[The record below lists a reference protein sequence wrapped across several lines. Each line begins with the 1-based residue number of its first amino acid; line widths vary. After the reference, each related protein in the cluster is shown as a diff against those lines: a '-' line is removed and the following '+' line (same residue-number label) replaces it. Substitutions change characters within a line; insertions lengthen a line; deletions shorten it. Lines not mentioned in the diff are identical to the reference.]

1 VAECQSL
8 SALWLVIAPDTV
20 IVERMCS
27 RVPLPRVPDKGS
39 VTRRGFAVLLVAIY
53 EEPWVFAFSV
63 AASVLYG
70 AMTVADGWAL
80 GWATD
85 HVIRPALERGD
96 TTFGAVASLVSLF
109 LGIAILR
116 AIGVVG
122 RRIGAGVMQFRLQAT
137 YRRRVTR
144 QYQKLPLE
152 WHHQHPT
159 GQLLSNANA
168 DVESAWYPI
177 APLPMAVGVIA
188 MLAFATAAMF
198 AADVWMALVGCLV
211 FPLVFVANVIFQR
224 TLQPLA
230 TRAQELRADV
240 SEVAHESFDGALVV
254 KTLGREAAET
264 ERFTQPT
271 NALRDANIA
280 VNKARGMFDPVIDGL
295 PRVGILAVLLVGVGR
310 VRSGQAD
317 AGDVVQVAFLFT
329 LIGFPIR
336 ALGWVLGELPR
347 SVVGWDRVQRVL
359 TASGGLEYGE
369 EKLTSSGAARLEV
382 TDIRF
387 GYLPERDVL
396 AGVDFTIEPG
406 RTVAMVGPTGS
417 GKSTM
422 TTLLTRLVDPEEGA
436 IKVDG
441 HDLRSLARGELA
453 DSVALVAQTA
463 FLFDDT
469 IRGNITLG
477 GDYPDELVWDALR
490 IAQGDGFVKNLP
502 SGLDTKVGE
511 RGTTLSGGQ
520 RQRIALARALVRRP
534 RLLVLDDATSA
545 VDPQV
550 EARILAGLRSAVQG
564 ERAETTVLVIAYRK
578 ATISLA
584 DEVLFL
590 DEGRIAAQG
599 THLELQEKSPEYRE
613 LVDAYE
619 KDAERRQEEAE
630 LAAELDDLDSEGAS
644 A

>member
-1 VAECQSL
+1 
-8 SALWLVIAPDTV
+8 
-20 IVERMCS
+20 
-27 RVPLPRVPDKGS
+27 VPSPSVPSKGS
-39 VTRRGFAVLLVAIY
+39 VTRRGFAVLAVGIR
-53 EEPWVFAFSV
+53 EEPWVFVISGLL
-63 AASVLYG
+63 STLYG

-80 GWATD
+80 GWSTD

-96 TTFGAVASLVSLF
+96 TTFGAVAGMVSLF
-109 LGIAILR
+109 LGIAVLR

-122 RRIGAGVMQFRLQAT
+122 RRVGAGVMQYRLQAT

-144 QYQKLPLE
+144 QYLKLPLE
-152 WHHQHPT
+152 WHHRHPT

-168 DVESAWYPI
+168 DVESTWYPI

-188 MLAFATAAMF
+188 MLGFAIAAMF
-198 AADVWMALVGCLV
+198 AADVWLALVGCLV

-230 TRAQELRADV
+230 TRAQQLRADV

-264 ERFTQPT
+264 ERFKKPT
-271 NALRDANIA
+271 LLLQDANIK
-280 VNKARGMFDPVIDGL
+280 VNRARGAFDPVIEGL
-295 PRVGILAVLLVGVGR
+295 PRLGVLAVLLVGVGR
-310 VRSGQAD
+310 VRSGAAD

-359 TASGGLEYGE
+359 TAEGGMEYGE
-369 EKLTSSGAARLEV
+369 QRLTSTGAARLEV
-382 TDIRF
+382 SELRF
-387 GYLPERDVL
+387 GYLPDRDVL
-396 AGVDFTIEPG
+396 AGVDFTLEPG
-406 RTVAMVGPTGS
+406 RTVAVVGPTGS

-422 TTLLTRLVDPEEGA
+422 TTMLTRLVDPEEGS
-436 IKVDG
+436 IRIDDL
-441 HDLRSLARGELA
+441 DLRSLARDELA
-453 DSVALVAQTA
+453 GSVALVAQTA

-477 GDYPDELVWDALR
+477 GDYSDEDVWDSLR
-490 IAQGDGFVKNLP
+490 IAQGDGFVKSL
-502 SGLDTKVGE
+502 SHGLDTKVGE

-534 RLLVLDDATSA
+534 RLLILDDATSA

-550 EARILAGLRSAVQG
+550 EARILAGLRSAVQD
-564 ERAETTVLVIAYRK
+564 AAADTTVLVIAYRK
-578 ATISLA
+578 ATIALA

-590 DEGRIAAQG
+590 DEGRIADQG
-599 THLELQEKSPEYRE
+599 THLELQARSAAYRD

-619 KDAERRQEEAE
+619 KDAARREEEAE

>member
-1 VAECQSL
+1 M
-8 SALWLVIAPDTV
+8 PK
-20 IVERMCS
+20 
-27 RVPLPRVPDKGS
+27 VPDKGS
-39 VTRRGFAVLLVAIY
+39 ATRRGFAVLRVAIW
-53 EEPWVFAFSV
+53 EEPWVFAVSV
-63 AASVLYG
+63 LASMLYG

-96 TTFGAVASLVSLF
+96 TTFGALAGLVSLF

-122 RRIGAGVMQFRLQAT
+122 RRVGAGVMQFRLQAT

-168 DVESAWYPI
+168 DVESIWFVI
-177 APLPMAVGVIA
+177 APLPMAIGVLA
-188 MLAFATAAMF
+188 MLAFATVAMF
-198 AADVWMALVGCLV
+198 MADVWLALVGCLV

-224 TLQPLA
+224 ILQPLA
-230 TRAQELRADV
+230 TRAQQLRADV

-264 ERFTQPT
+264 ERFRAPT
-271 NALRDANIA
+271 YALRDANIA
-280 VNKARGMFDPVIDGL
+280 VNKARGMFDPVIDAL
-295 PRVGILAVLLVGVGR
+295 PRIGVLIVLLVGVGR
-310 VRSGQAD
+310 VRSGAAD

-359 TASGGLEYGE
+359 TAEGGMEYGE
-369 EKLTSSGAARLEV
+369 DRLTSTTAARLDV
-382 TDIRF
+382 SGLRF
-387 GYLPERDVL
+387 GYLPDRDVL
-396 AGVDFTIEPG
+396 SGMDFTVEPG
-406 RTVAMVGPTGS
+406 RTVAVVGPTGA

-422 TTLLTRLVDPEEGA
+422 TTLLTRLVDPEEGSVQ
-436 IKVDG
+436 VDG
-441 HDLRSLARGELA
+441 TDLRGLARGELA
-453 DSVALVAQTA
+453 GSVALVAQTA
-463 FLFDDT
+463 FLFDDS

-477 GDYPDELVWDALR
+477 GDYSDDDIWDALR
-490 IAQGDGFVKNLP
+490 IAQGDAFVKTL
-502 SGLDTKVGE
+502 SDGLDTKVGE

-534 RLLVLDDATSA
+534 RLLILDDATSA

-550 EARILAGLRSAVQG
+550 EARILAGLRSRVREDAT
-564 ERAETTVLVIAYRK
+564 AATTVLVIAYRK

-590 DEGRIAAQG
+590 DEGRITAQG
-599 THLELQEKSPEYRE
+599 THTELQETSAAYRE

-619 KDAERRQEEAE
+619 KDAERRLEEAE
-630 LAAELDDLDSEGAS
+630 LDKELDDLDGVKA
-644 A
+644 

>member
-1 VAECQSL
+1 
-8 SALWLVIAPDTV
+8 
-20 IVERMCS
+20 M
-27 RVPLPRVPDKGS
+27 PLPKVPSKGS
-39 VTRRGFAVLLVAIY
+39 VTRRGFAVLRVAIY
-53 EEPWVFAFSV
+53 EEPWVFALSV
-63 AASVLYG
+63 AASMLYG

-96 TTFGAVASLVSLF
+96 TTFGAIAALVSLF
-109 LGIAILR
+109 LGIAVLR

-144 QYQKLPLE
+144 QYLKLPLE
-152 WHHQHPT
+152 WHHRHPT

-168 DVESAWYPI
+168 DVESIWFVI
-177 APLPMAVGVIA
+177 APLPMAIGVIA

-198 AADVWMALVGCLV
+198 AADFWLALVGCLV

-254 KTLGREAAET
+254 KTMGREAAET
-264 ERFTQPT
+264 ERFTAPT
-271 NALRDANIA
+271 MALRDANIA
-280 VNKARGMFDPVIDGL
+280 VNKARGAFDPVIEGL
-295 PRVGILAVLLVGVGR
+295 PRIGVLLVLLVGVGR
-310 VRSGQAD
+310 VRSGAAD

-359 TASGGLEYGE
+359 TAEGGMEYGDQ
-369 EKLTSSGAARLEV
+369 KLTSIHAARLDVE
-382 TDIRF
+382 DLHF

-396 AGVDFTIEPG
+396 TGVDFTVRPG
-406 RTVAMVGPTGS
+406 RTVAVVGPTGA
-417 GKSTM
+417 GKSTL
-422 TTLLTRLVDPEEGA
+422 TTMLTRLVDPEQGA
-436 IKVDG
+436 VRIDGVDVR
-441 HDLRSLARGELA
+441 DLARDELA
-453 DSVALVAQTA
+453 GSVALVAQTA

-477 GDYPDELVWDALR
+477 GDYADDDIWDALR
-490 IAQGDGFVKNLP
+490 IAQGDGFIRSLP
-502 SGLDTKVGE
+502 EGLDTKVGE

-534 RLLVLDDATSA
+534 RLLILDDATSA

-564 ERAETTVLVIAYRK
+564 GRSDTTVLVIAYRK

-590 DEGRIAAQG
+590 DEGRIVAQG
-599 THLELQEKSPEYRE
+599 THLELQEKSPEYRN

-619 KDAERRQEEAE
+619 KDAARRAEEAE

>member
-1 VAECQSL
+1 M
-8 SALWLVIAPDTV
+8 PK
-20 IVERMCS
+20 
-27 RVPLPRVPDKGS
+27 VPDKGS
-39 VTRRGFAVLLVAIY
+39 ATRRGFAVLRVAIW

-96 TTFGAVASLVSLF
+96 TTFGALAALVSLF

-144 QYQKLPLE
+144 QYQQLPLE
-152 WHHQHPT
+152 WHHKHPT

-168 DVESAWYPI
+168 DVESIWFVI
-177 APLPMAVGVIA
+177 APLPMAIGVLA
-188 MLAFATAAMF
+188 MLAFATVAMF
-198 AADVWMALVGCLV
+198 MADTWLALVGCLV

-224 TLQPLA
+224 VLQPLA
-230 TRAQELRADV
+230 TRAQQLRADV

-264 ERFTQPT
+264 ERFRAPT
-271 NALRDANIA
+271 YALRDANIA
-280 VNKARGMFDPVIDGL
+280 VNKARGMFDPVIDAL
-295 PRVGILAVLLVGVGR
+295 PRIGVLIVLLVGVGR
-310 VRSGQAD
+310 VRSGGAD

-359 TASGGLEYGE
+359 TAEGGMEYGE
-369 EKLTSSGAARLEV
+369 DRLTSNTAAQLDVSGL
-382 TDIRF
+382 RF

-396 AGVDFTIEPG
+396 NGMDFTVEPG
-406 RTVAMVGPTGS
+406 RTVAVVGPTGA

-422 TTLLTRLVDPEEGA
+422 TTLLTRLVDPEEGS

-441 HDLRSLARGELA
+441 TDLRGLARGELA
-453 DSVALVAQTA
+453 ESVALVAQTA

-477 GDYPDELVWDALR
+477 GDYSDEDIWDALR
-490 IAQGDGFVKNLP
+490 IAQGDGFVTTL
-502 SGLDTKVGE
+502 SHGLDTKVGE

-534 RLLVLDDATSA
+534 RLLILDDATSA

-550 EARILAGLRSAVQG
+550 EARILAGLRSRVQ
-564 ERAETTVLVIAYRK
+564 EDATAATTVLVIAYRK

-590 DEGRIAAQG
+590 DEGRITAQG
-599 THLELQEKSPEYRE
+599 THAELQETSAAYRE

-619 KDAERRQEEAE
+619 KDAERRLEEAE
-630 LAAELDDLDSEGAS
+630 LDKELDDLDGVKA
-644 A
+644 

>member
-1 VAECQSL
+1 
-8 SALWLVIAPDTV
+8 
-20 IVERMCS
+20 M
-27 RVPLPRVPDKGS
+27 PLPKVPSKGS
-39 VTRRGFAVLLVAIY
+39 VTRRGFAVLRVAIW

-63 AASVLYG
+63 LASALYG

-80 GWATD
+80 GWSTD

-96 TTFGAVASLVSLF
+96 TTFGAVASLISLF
-109 LGIAILR
+109 LGIAVLR

-122 RRIGAGVMQFRLQAT
+122 RRVGAGVMQYRLQAT
-137 YRRRVTR
+137 YRQRVTR
-144 QYQKLPLE
+144 QYLKLPLE
-152 WHHQHPT
+152 WHHKHPT
-159 GQLLSNANA
+159 GELLSNANA
-168 DVESAWYPI
+168 DVESTWYPI

-188 MLAFATAAMF
+188 MLAFATVAMF
-198 AADVWMALVGCLV
+198 AADPWLALVGCLV
-211 FPLVFVANVIFQR
+211 FPMVFVANVIFQR

-230 TRAQELRADV
+230 TRAQELRAAV

-264 ERFTQPT
+264 ERFKTPT
-271 NALRDANIA
+271 FALQDANIA
-280 VNKARGMFDPVIDGL
+280 VNRARGAFDPVIEGL
-295 PRVGILAVLLVGVGR
+295 PRIGVLLVLLVGVGR
-310 VRSGQAD
+310 VRSGAAD

-359 TASGGLEYGE
+359 TAEGGMEYGDA
-369 EKLTSSGAARLEV
+369 KLTSSAAARLDV
-382 TDIRF
+382 SGVRF
-387 GYLPERDVL
+387 GYLPDRDVL
-396 AGVDFTIEPG
+396 AGVEFSVEPG
-406 RTVAMVGPTGS
+406 RTVAVVGPTGS

-422 TTLLTRLVDPEEGA
+422 TTLLTRLVDPEEGS
-436 IKVDG
+436 IEVDG
-441 HDLRSLARGELA
+441 VDLRTLAPGELA
-453 DSVALVAQTA
+453 GSVALVAQTA

-469 IRGNITLG
+469 IRGNLTLG
-477 GDYPDELVWDALR
+477 GDYADEEVWDALR
-490 IAQGDGFVKNLP
+490 VAQGDGFVKSLP
-502 SGLDTKVGE
+502 HGLDTKVGE

-534 RLLVLDDATSA
+534 RLLILDDATSA

-550 EARILAGLRSAVQG
+550 EARILAGLRTAVQG
-564 ERAETTVLVIAYRK
+564 SEAATTVLVIAYRK

-590 DEGRIAAQG
+590 DEGRIAEHG
-599 THLELQEKSPEYRE
+599 SHLELQERSAAYRE

-619 KDAERRQEEAE
+619 KDAARREEEAE
-630 LAAELDDLDSEGAS
+630 LAAELNDLDSEGAS

>member
-1 VAECQSL
+1 
-8 SALWLVIAPDTV
+8 
-20 IVERMCS
+20 
-27 RVPLPRVPDKGS
+27 
-39 VTRRGFAVLLVAIY
+39 VAIW
-53 EEPWVFAFSV
+53 EEPWVFALSV
-63 AASVLYG
+63 AASMLYG

-96 TTFGAVASLVSLF
+96 TTFGALAALISIF

-122 RRIGAGVMQFRLQAT
+122 RRVGAGVMQFRLQAT

-168 DVESAWYPI
+168 DVESIWFVI
-177 APLPMAVGVIA
+177 APLPMAIGVLA
-188 MLAFATAAMF
+188 MLAFATVAMF
-198 AADVWMALVGCLV
+198 MADVWLALVGCLV
-211 FPLVFVANVIFQR
+211 FPLVFIANVIFQR
-224 TLQPLA
+224 ILQPLA
-230 TRAQELRADV
+230 TRAQQLRADV

-264 ERFTQPT
+264 ERFRAPT
-271 NALRDANIA
+271 YALRDANIA
-280 VNKARGMFDPVIDGL
+280 VNKARGMFDPVIDAL
-295 PRVGILAVLLVGVGR
+295 PRIGVLIVLLVGVGR
-310 VRSGQAD
+310 VRSGAAD

-359 TASGGLEYGE
+359 TAEGGMEYGE
-369 EKLTSSGAARLEV
+369 ERLTSKTAAKLDVSGL
-382 TDIRF
+382 RF
-387 GYLPERDVL
+387 GYLPDRDVL
-396 AGVDFTIEPG
+396 SGMEFTVEPG
-406 RTVAMVGPTGS
+406 RTVAVVGPTGA

-422 TTLLTRLVDPEEGA
+422 TTLLTRLIDPEEGSVK
-436 IKVDG
+436 IDG
-441 HDLRSLARGELA
+441 IDLRDLARGELA

-463 FLFDDT
+463 FLFDDS

-477 GDYPDELVWDALR
+477 GDYSDEDIWDALR
-490 IAQGDGFVKNLP
+490 IAQGDGFVKSLP
-502 SGLDTKVGE
+502 DGLDTKVGE

-534 RLLVLDDATSA
+534 RLLILDDATSA

-550 EARILAGLRSAVQG
+550 EARILAGLRSVVQ
-564 ERAETTVLVIAYRK
+564 EDASAATTVLVIAYRK

-590 DEGRIAAQG
+590 DEGRVTAQG
-599 THLELQEKSPEYRE
+599 THSELQETSAAYRD

-619 KDAERRQEEAE
+619 KDAERRLEEAE
-630 LAAELDDLDSEGAS
+630 LDKELDDLDGVKA
-644 A
+644 

>member
-1 VAECQSL
+1 
-8 SALWLVIAPDTV
+8 
-20 IVERMCS
+20 
-27 RVPLPRVPDKGS
+27 
-39 VTRRGFAVLLVAIY
+39 VTRRGFAVLKVAIW
-53 EEPWVFAFSV
+53 EEPWIFALSV
-63 AASVLYG
+63 LASMLYG

-85 HVIRPALERGD
+85 HVVRPALERGD
-96 TTFGAVASLVSLF
+96 TTFGAVAALISLF

-122 RRIGAGVMQFRLQAT
+122 RRLGAGIMQFRLQAT

-144 QYQKLPLE
+144 QYLKLPLE
-152 WHHQHPT
+152 WHHRHPT

-168 DVESAWYPI
+168 DVESIWFVI
-177 APLPMAVGVIA
+177 APLPMAIGVLA
-188 MLAFATAAMF
+188 MLGFATAAMF
-198 AADVWMALVGCLV
+198 MADFWLALVGCLV
-211 FPLVFVANVIFQR
+211 FPLVFLANVIFQR
-224 TLQPLA
+224 YLQPLA
-230 TRAQELRADV
+230 TRAQQLRADV

-264 ERFTQPT
+264 ERFRAPT
-271 NALRDANIA
+271 YALRDANIA

-295 PRVGILAVLLVGVGR
+295 PRLGVLAVLLVGVGR
-310 VRSGQAD
+310 VRSGAAD

-359 TASGGLEYGE
+359 TAEGGMEYGDQR
-369 EKLTSSGAARLEV
+369 LTSTKAARLEV
-382 TDIRF
+382 SGVRF

-396 AGVDFTIEPG
+396 AGVDFTVEPG
-406 RTVAMVGPTGS
+406 RTVAMVGPTGA
-417 GKSTM
+417 GKSTL

-436 IKVDG
+436 VKVDG
-441 HDLRSLARGELA
+441 IDLRDLARDELA
-453 DSVALVAQTA
+453 GSVALVAQTA

-477 GDYPDELVWDALR
+477 GDYGDEDIWDALR
-490 IAQGDGFVKNLP
+490 IAQGDGFVKSLP
-502 SGLDTKVGE
+502 DGLDTKVGE

-534 RLLVLDDATSA
+534 RLLLLDDATSA

-550 EARILAGLRSAVQG
+550 EARILAGLRSAVQDSG
-564 ERAETTVLVIAYRK
+564 AATTVLVIAYRK

-584 DEVLFL
+584 DEVVFL

-599 THLELQEKSPEYRE
+599 THAELQRTSPAYRE
-613 LVDAYE
+613 LVDAYD
-619 KDAERRQEEAE
+619 KDAARRQEEAE
-630 LAAELDDLDSEGAS
+630 LAAEIDDLDAEGAS

>member
-1 VAECQSL
+1 MP
-8 SALWLVIAPDTV
+8 APK
-20 IVERMCS
+20 
-27 RVPLPRVPDKGS
+27 VPDKAS
-39 VTRRGFAVLLVAIY
+39 VTRRGFAVLRVAIW
-53 EEPWVFAFSV
+53 EEPWIFALSV
-63 AASVLYG
+63 LASMLYG

-80 GWATD
+80 GWSTD
-85 HVIRPALERGD
+85 HVVRPALESGD
-96 TTFGAVASLVSLF
+96 TTFGAVASVISLF

-122 RRIGAGVMQFRLQAT
+122 RRIGAGIMQYRLQAT

-144 QYQKLPLE
+144 QYLKLPLE
-152 WHHQHPT
+152 WHHKHPT
-159 GQLLSNANA
+159 GMLLSNANA
-168 DVESAWYPI
+168 DVESIWFVI
-177 APLPMAVGVIA
+177 APLPMAIGVLA
-188 MLAFATAAMF
+188 MLAFAIAAMF
-198 AADVWMALVGCLV
+198 MADFWLALVGCLV

-224 TLQPLA
+224 YLQPLA
-230 TRAQELRADV
+230 TRAQQLRADV

-264 ERFTQPT
+264 ERFRTPT
-271 NALRDANIA
+271 YALRDANIA
-280 VNKARGMFDPVIDGL
+280 VNKARGIFDPVIDGL
-295 PRVGILAVLLVGVGR
+295 PRLGVLAVLLVGVGR
-310 VRSGQAD
+310 VRSGAAD
-317 AGDVVQVAFLFT
+317 PGDVVQVAFLFT

-359 TASGGLEYGE
+359 TAEGGMEYGDAQ
-369 EKLTSSGAARLEV
+369 LTSTKAARLDV
-382 TDIRF
+382 SDVRF

-396 AGVDFTIEPG
+396 TGVDFTVEPG
-406 RTVAMVGPTGS
+406 RTVAMVGPTGA
-417 GKSTM
+417 GKSTL

-436 IKVDG
+436 VKIDG
-441 HDLRSLARGELA
+441 IDLRELARDELA
-453 DSVALVAQTA
+453 GSVALVAQSA

-469 IRGNITLG
+469 VRGNITLG
-477 GDYPDELVWDALR
+477 GDYSDEDVWDALR
-490 IAQGDGFVKNLP
+490 IAQGDGFVKGLP
-502 SGLDTKVGE
+502 DGLDTKVGE
-511 RGTTLSGGQ
+511 RGATLSGGQ

-534 RLLVLDDATSA
+534 RLLILDDATSA

-564 ERAETTVLVIAYRK
+564 SEAATTVLVIAYRK

-584 DEVLFL
+584 DEVVFL

-599 THLELQEKSPEYRE
+599 THTELRQKSAAYRE

-619 KDAERRQEEAE
+619 KDAARRQEEAE
-630 LAAELDDLDSEGAS
+630 LAAEIDDLDAEGAS

>member
-1 VAECQSL
+1 
-8 SALWLVIAPDTV
+8 
-20 IVERMCS
+20 
-27 RVPLPRVPDKGS
+27 
-39 VTRRGFAVLLVAIY
+39 
-53 EEPWVFAFSV
+53 
-63 AASVLYG
+63 
-70 AMTVADGWAL
+70 
-80 GWATD
+80 
-85 HVIRPALERGD
+85 
-96 TTFGAVASLVSLF
+96 
-109 LGIAILR
+109 
-116 AIGVVG
+116 
-122 RRIGAGVMQFRLQAT
+122 
-137 YRRRVTR
+137 
-144 QYQKLPLE
+144 
-152 WHHQHPT
+152 
-159 GQLLSNANA
+159 
-168 DVESAWYPI
+168 
-177 APLPMAVGVIA
+177 
-188 MLAFATAAMF
+188 MF
-198 AADVWMALVGCLV
+198 AADVWLALVGCLV
-211 FPLVFVANVIFQR
+211 FPLVFLANVIFQR
-224 TLQPLA
+224 YLQPLA
-230 TRAQELRADV
+230 TRAQQLRADV

-254 KTLGREAAET
+254 KTLGRESAET
-264 ERFTQPT
+264 ERFRAPT
-271 NALRDANIA
+271 YALRDANIA

-295 PRVGILAVLLVGVGR
+295 PRLGVLGVLLVGVYR
-310 VRSGQAD
+310 VSSGGAD

-347 SVVGWDRVQRVL
+347 SVVGWDRIQRVL
-359 TASGGLEYGE
+359 TAEGGMEYGDAV
-369 EKLTSSGAARLEV
+369 LTSAKAARLQV
-382 TDIRF
+382 ADVRF

-396 AGVDFTIEPG
+396 AGVDFVIIEPG

-422 TTLLTRLVDPEEGA
+422 TTLLTRLIDPEEGA
-436 IKVDG
+436 IKLDG
-441 HDLRSLARGELA
+441 VDLRDLARDQLA
-453 DSVALVAQTA
+453 GSVALVAQTA

-477 GDYPDELVWDALR
+477 GDYSDEDVWDALR
-490 IAQGDGFVKNLP
+490 IAQGDGFVKVLP
-502 SGLDTKVGE
+502 HGLDTKVGE

-534 RLLVLDDATSA
+534 RLLILDDATSA

-564 ERAETTVLVIAYRK
+564 AEAATTVLVIAYRK

-599 THLELQEKSPEYRE
+599 THTDLQETSAAYRN

-619 KDAERRQEEAE
+619 KDAERRQEEAD

>member
-1 VAECQSL
+1 MHL
-8 SALWLVIAPDTV
+8 TV
-20 IVERMCS
+20 LESVLP
-27 RVPLPRVPDKGS
+27 VPKVPDKGS
-39 VTRRGFAVLLVAIY
+39 VTRRGFAVLRVAIW
-53 EEPWVFAFSV
+53 EEPWVFALSV
-63 AASVLYG
+63 LASTLYG

-85 HVIRPALERGD
+85 HVVRPALESGD
-96 TTFGAVASLVSLF
+96 TTFGAVASLILLF

-122 RRIGAGVMQFRLQAT
+122 RRIGAGVMQYRLQAT

-144 QYQKLPLE
+144 QYLKLPLE
-152 WHHQHPT
+152 WHHKHPT

-168 DVESAWYPI
+168 DVESTWFVI

-188 MLAFATAAMF
+188 MLAFATVAMF
-198 AADVWMALVGCLV
+198 LADPWLALVGCLV
-211 FPLVFVANVIFQR
+211 FPLVFLANVIFQR
-224 TLQPLA
+224 YLQPLA
-230 TRAQELRADV
+230 TRAQQLRADV

-264 ERFTQPT
+264 ERFRTPT
-271 NALRDANIA
+271 YALRDANIA

-295 PRVGILAVLLVGVGR
+295 PRLGVLAVLLVGVGR
-310 VRSGQAD
+310 VRSGAAD

-359 TASGGLEYGE
+359 TAEGGMEYGDAR
-369 EKLTSSGAARLEV
+369 LTSAKAARLEV
-382 TDIRF
+382 SEVRF

-396 AGVDFTIEPG
+396 AGADFTVEPG
-406 RTVAMVGPTGS
+406 RTVAVVGPTGA

-422 TTLLTRLVDPEEGA
+422 TTLLTRLVDPEEGVV
-436 IKVDG
+436 KVDG
-441 HDLRSLARGELA
+441 VDLRSLARDELA
-453 DSVALVAQTA
+453 GSVALVAQTA

-469 IRGNITLG
+469 VRGNITLG
-477 GDYPDELVWDALR
+477 GDYGDEDVWDALR
-490 IAQGDGFVKNLP
+490 IAQGDGFVKSLP
-502 SGLDTKVGE
+502 AGLDTKVGE

-534 RLLVLDDATSA
+534 RLLILDDATSA

-550 EARILAGLRSAVQG
+550 EARILAGLRSAVQDS
-564 ERAETTVLVIAYRK
+564 EAATTVLVIAYRK

-590 DEGRIAAQG
+590 DEGRIVAQG
-599 THLELQEKSPEYRE
+599 THTELQEKSAAYRD

-619 KDAERRQEEAE
+619 KDAARREEEAE
-630 LAAELDDLDSEGAS
+630 LAAEINDLDAEGAS

>member
-1 VAECQSL
+1 
-8 SALWLVIAPDTV
+8 
-20 IVERMCS
+20 M
-27 RVPLPRVPDKGS
+27 PLPTVPDKGS
-39 VTRRGFAVLLVAIY
+39 VTRRGFAVLRVAIA
-53 EEPWVFAFSV
+53 EEPRVFAISV
-63 AASVLYG
+63 LCSVLYG

-85 HVIRPALERGD
+85 HLIRPAFERGD
-96 TTFGAVASLVSLF
+96 TTAGALLTIAGLF
-109 LGIAILR
+109 VGIAVLR

-122 RRIGAGVMQFRLQAT
+122 RRVGAGVMQYRLQAT

-144 QYQKLPLE
+144 QYLELPLE
-152 WHHQHPT
+152 WHHRNPT

-168 DVESAWYPI
+168 DVESTWFPI
-177 APLPMAVGVIA
+177 APLPMAVGVLA

-198 AADVWMALVGCLV
+198 AADWLLALVGCAV
-211 FPLVFVANVIFQR
+211 FPLVFLSNVLFQR
-224 TLQPLA
+224 YLQPLA

-264 ERFTQPT
+264 ERFTVPA
-271 NALRDANIA
+271 NKLRDANIA
-280 VNKARGMFDPVIDGL
+280 VFRARGLFDPVIEGL
-295 PRVGILAVLLVGVGR
+295 PRLGVLAVLLAGVTR
-310 VRSGQAD
+310 VRSGAAD
-317 AGDVVQVAFLFT
+317 PGDVVQVAFLFT

-359 TASGGLEYGE
+359 TAEGGMEYGA
-369 EKLTSSGAARLEV
+369 EKLTSTKAAQLQV
-382 TDIRF
+382 SDVRF

-396 AGVDFTIEPG
+396 AGVDFAVVPG
-406 RTVAMVGPTGS
+406 RTVAMVGPTGA

-436 IKVDG
+436 VKVDG
-441 HDLRSLARGELA
+441 VDLRSLTQDELA
-453 DSVALVAQTA
+453 GSVALVAQTA

-477 GDYPDELVWDALR
+477 GDYGDEDVWDALR
-490 IAQGDGFVKNLP
+490 IAQGDGFVKALP
-502 SGLDTKVGE
+502 DGLDTKVGE

-534 RLLVLDDATSA
+534 RLLILDDATSA

-550 EARILAGLRSAVQG
+550 EARILAGLRSAVQDSD
-564 ERAETTVLVIAYRK
+564 AATTVLVIAYRK

-590 DEGRIAAQG
+590 DEGRIAAHG
-599 THLELQEKSPEYRE
+599 THTELQEKSAAYRD

-619 KDAERRQEEAE
+619 KDAARRQEEAE
-630 LAAELDDLDSEGAS
+630 LAAEIDDLDVEGAS

>member
-1 VAECQSL
+1 MHL
-8 SALWLVIAPDTV
+8 TV
-20 IVERMCS
+20 LESVLP
-27 RVPLPRVPDKGS
+27 VPKVPDKGS
-39 VTRRGFAVLLVAIY
+39 VTRRGFAVLRVAIW
-53 EEPWVFAFSV
+53 EEPWVFAL
-63 AASVLYG
+63 SVLASTVYG

-96 TTFGAVASLVSLF
+96 TTFGAVASLISLF
-109 LGIAILR
+109 LGIAVLR

-144 QYQKLPLE
+144 QYLKLPLE
-152 WHHQHPT
+152 WHHKHPT
-159 GQLLSNANA
+159 GMLLSNANA
-168 DVESAWYPI
+168 DVESTWFVI

-188 MLAFATAAMF
+188 MLGFATVAMF
-198 AADVWMALVGCLV
+198 LADVWLAVVGCLV

-224 TLQPLA
+224 YLQPLA
-230 TRAQELRADV
+230 TRAQQLRADV

-264 ERFTQPT
+264 ERFRKPT
-271 NALRDANIA
+271 YALRDANIA

-295 PRVGILAVLLVGVGR
+295 PRVGVLAVLLVGVGR
-310 VRSGQAD
+310 VRSGAAD

-359 TASGGLEYGE
+359 TAEGGMEYGA
-369 EKLTSSGAARLEV
+369 EKLTSTKAAQLQV
-382 TDIRF
+382 SDVRF

-396 AGVDFTIEPG
+396 AGVDFAVVPG
-406 RTVAMVGPTGS
+406 RTVAMVGPTGA

-436 IKVDG
+436 VKVDG
-441 HDLRSLARGELA
+441 VDLRSLTQDELA
-453 DSVALVAQTA
+453 GSVALVAQTA

-477 GDYPDELVWDALR
+477 GDYAN
-490 IAQGDGFVKNLP
+490 A
-502 SGLDTKVGE
+502 
-511 RGTTLSGGQ
+511 
-520 RQRIALARALVRRP
+520 VRRCP
-534 RLLVLDDATSA
+534 VGNGNESPWPGPWYDD
-545 VDPQV
+545 
-550 EARILAGLRSAVQG
+550 RGC
-564 ERAETTVLVIAYRK
+564 
-578 ATISLA
+578 
-584 DEVLFL
+584 
-590 DEGRIAAQG
+590 
-599 THLELQEKSPEYRE
+599 
-613 LVDAYE
+613 
-619 KDAERRQEEAE
+619 
-630 LAAELDDLDSEGAS
+630 
-644 A
+644 

>member
-1 VAECQSL
+1 MHLTALECVL
-8 SALWLVIAPDTV
+8 P
-20 IVERMCS
+20 
-27 RVPLPRVPDKGS
+27 VPKVPDKGS
-39 VTRRGFAVLLVAIY
+39 VTRRGFGVLRVAIW
-53 EEPWVFAFSV
+53 EEPGIFALSV
-63 AASVLYG
+63 LASMLYG
-70 AMTVADGWAL
+70 AMTVAGGWAL
-80 GWATD
+80 GWSTD
-85 HVIRPALERGD
+85 HVIRPAFDRGE
-96 TTFGAVASLVSLF
+96 TTTGAIVTLISLF
-109 LGIAILR
+109 MGIAILN

-122 RRIGAGVMQFRLQAT
+122 RRLGAGVMQFRLQAT

-144 QYQKLPLE
+144 QYLKLPLE
-152 WHHQHPT
+152 WHHQHST
-159 GQLLSNANA
+159 GMLLSNANA
-168 DVESAWYPI
+168 DVESTWFVI
-177 APLPMAVGVIA
+177 APLPMAIGVIA
-188 MLAFATAAMF
+188 MLVFATIAMF
-198 AADVWMALVGCLV
+198 AADVWLAAVGCLV

-224 TLQPLA
+224 YLQPLA
-230 TRAQELRADV
+230 TRAQQLRADV

-264 ERFTQPT
+264 ERFRAPT

-295 PRVGILAVLLVGVGR
+295 PRLGVLAVLLVGVGR
-310 VRSGQAD
+310 VRSGGAD
-317 AGDVVQVAFLFT
+317 AGDVIQVAFLFT

-359 TASGGLEYGE
+359 TAEGGMEYGE
-369 EKLTSSGAARLEV
+369 ARLTSTKAARLQV
-382 TDIRF
+382 AGVRF

-406 RTVAMVGPTGS
+406 RTVAVVGPTGA

-422 TTLLTRLVDPEEGA
+422 TTLLTRLVDPEQGA
-436 IKVDG
+436 VKVDG
-441 HDLRSLARGELA
+441 VDLRELARDELA
-453 DSVALVAQTA
+453 GSVALVAQTA

-477 GDYPDELVWDALR
+477 GEYSDDDVWDALR
-490 IAQGDGFVKNLP
+490 IAQGDGFVKALP
-502 SGLDTKVGE
+502 DGLDTKVGE

-534 RLLVLDDATSA
+534 RLLILDDATSA

-550 EARILAGLRSAVQG
+550 EARILAGLRSAVHDDAG
-564 ERAETTVLVIAYRK
+564 AATTVLVIAYRK

-590 DEGRIAAQG
+590 DEGRIQAHG
-599 THLELQEKSPEYRE
+599 THTELQASTPAYRD

-619 KDAERRQEEAE
+619 KDAERREEE
-630 LAAELDDLDSEGAS
+630 LNVEGAS

>member
-1 VAECQSL
+1 
-8 SALWLVIAPDTV
+8 
-20 IVERMCS
+20 
-27 RVPLPRVPDKGS
+27 VPLPKVPSKGS
-39 VTRRGFAVLLVAIY
+39 VTRRGFAVLRVAIY
-53 EEPWVFAFSV
+53 EEPWVFALSV
-63 AASVLYG
+63 AASMLYG

-80 GWATD
+80 GWSTD

-96 TTFGAVASLVSLF
+96 TTFGALAALVSLF
-109 LGIAILR
+109 LGIAVLR

-144 QYQKLPLE
+144 QYLKLPLE
-152 WHHQHPT
+152 WHHRHPT

-168 DVESAWYPI
+168 DVESIWFVI
-177 APLPMAVGVIA
+177 APLPMAIGVIA

-198 AADVWMALVGCLV
+198 AADVWLALVGCLV

-264 ERFTQPT
+264 ERFTGPT
-271 NALRDANIA
+271 MALKDANIA
-280 VNKARGMFDPVIDGL
+280 VNRARGAFDPVIEGL
-295 PRVGILAVLLVGVGR
+295 PRIGVLAVLLVGVGR
-310 VRSGQAD
+310 VRSGAAD

-359 TASGGLEYGE
+359 TAEGGMEYGDQ
-369 EKLTSSGAARLEV
+369 KLTSIKAARLDVE
-382 TDIRF
+382 DLRF
-387 GYLPERDVL
+387 GYLPDRDVL
-396 AGVDFTIEPG
+396 AGVDFTVEPG
-406 RTVAMVGPTGS
+406 RTVAVVGPTGA
-417 GKSTM
+417 GKSTL
-422 TTLLTRLVDPEEGA
+422 TTMLTRLVDPEEGA
-436 IKVDG
+436 VRIDG
-441 HDLRSLARGELA
+441 VDLRTLARDELA
-453 DSVALVAQTA
+453 GSVALVAQNA

-477 GDYPDELVWDALR
+477 GDFTDDDIWDALR
-490 IAQGDGFVKNLP
+490 IAQGEGFIRTLP
-502 SGLDTKVGE
+502 DGLDTKVGE

-534 RLLVLDDATSA
+534 RLLILDDATSA

-564 ERAETTVLVIAYRK
+564 GRSDTTVLVIAYRK

-590 DEGRIAAQG
+590 ADGRIAAQG
-599 THLELQEKSPEYRE
+599 THLELQATSPEYRD

-619 KDAERRQEEAE
+619 KDAARREEEAE

>member
-1 VAECQSL
+1 
-8 SALWLVIAPDTV
+8 
-20 IVERMCS
+20 
-27 RVPLPRVPDKGS
+27 VPQPKVPSKGS
-39 VTRRGFAVLLVAIY
+39 VTRRGFAVLRVAIW
-53 EEPWVFAFSV
+53 EQPWVFAWSA
-63 AASVLYG
+63 AASALYG
-70 AMTVADGWAL
+70 AMTVADGWGL

-96 TTFGAVASLVSLF
+96 TTFGAVASLIALF

-122 RRIGAGVMQFRLQAT
+122 RRVGAGVMQYRLQAT

-144 QYQKLPLE
+144 QYLKLPLE
-152 WHHQHPT
+152 WHHKHPT

-168 DVESAWYPI
+168 DVESTWYPI

-188 MLAFATAAMF
+188 MLGFAIAAMF
-198 AADVWMALVGCLV
+198 AADAWLALVGCLV

-264 ERFTQPT
+264 ERFRGPT
-271 NALRDANIA
+271 EALRDANIA
-280 VNKARGMFDPVIDGL
+280 VNRARGAFDPVIEGL
-295 PRVGILAVLLVGVGR
+295 PRIGVLAVLLVGVGR
-310 VRSGQAD
+310 VRSGAAD

-359 TASGGLEYGE
+359 TADGGMEYGDQQL
-369 EKLTSSGAARLEV
+369 KAASAARLEV
-382 TDIRF
+382 SDVRF
-387 GYLPERDVL
+387 GYLPDRDVL
-396 AGVDFTIEPG
+396 AGVDFVVEPG
-406 RTVAMVGPTGS
+406 RTVAVVGPTGS

-422 TTLLTRLVDPEEGA
+422 TTLLTRLVDPEEGSVA
-436 IKVDG
+436 VDG
-441 HDLRSLARGELA
+441 LDLRRLARDELA
-453 DSVALVAQTA
+453 GSVALVAQTA
-463 FLFDDT
+463 WLFDDT

-477 GDYPDELVWDALR
+477 AEYADEDVWDALR
-490 IAQGDGFVKNLP
+490 IAQGDGFVKSLP
-502 SGLDTKVGE
+502 HGLDTKVGE

-534 RLLVLDDATSA
+534 RLLILDDATSA

-550 EARILAGLRSAVQG
+550 EARILAGLRTAVQG
-564 ERAETTVLVIAYRK
+564 AEAATTVLVIAYRK
-578 ATISLA
+578 ATIALA

-590 DEGRIAAQG
+590 DEGRIADQG
-599 THLELQEKSPEYRE
+599 SHLELQERSAAYRD

-619 KDAERRQEEAE
+619 KDAARREEEAALE
-630 LAAELDDLDSEGAS
+630 AELDDLDSEGAS

>member
-1 VAECQSL
+1 M
-8 SALWLVIAPDTV
+8 PK
-20 IVERMCS
+20 
-27 RVPLPRVPDKGS
+27 VPDKGS
-39 VTRRGFAVLLVAIY
+39 ATRRGFAVLRVAIW
-53 EEPWVFAFSV
+53 EEPWVFALSV
-63 AASVLYG
+63 VASMLYG

-96 TTFGAVASLVSLF
+96 TTFGALAALVSLF

-122 RRIGAGVMQFRLQAT
+122 RRVGAGVMQFRLQAT

-168 DVESAWYPI
+168 DVESIWFVI
-177 APLPMAVGVIA
+177 APLPMAIGVLA
-188 MLAFATAAMF
+188 MLAFATVAMF
-198 AADVWMALVGCLV
+198 MADTWLALVGCLV

-224 TLQPLA
+224 ILQPLA
-230 TRAQELRADV
+230 TRAQQLRADV

-264 ERFTQPT
+264 ERFRAPT
-271 NALRDANIA
+271 YALRDANIA
-280 VNKARGMFDPVIDGL
+280 VNKARGMFDPVIDAL
-295 PRVGILAVLLVGVGR
+295 PRIGVLIVLLVGVGR
-310 VRSGQAD
+310 VRSGAAD

-359 TASGGLEYGE
+359 TAEGGMEYGE
-369 EKLTSSGAARLEV
+369 DQLTSTTAARLDV
-382 TDIRF
+382 SGLRF
-387 GYLPERDVL
+387 GYLPDRDVL
-396 AGVDFTIEPG
+396 SGMDFTVEPG
-406 RTVAMVGPTGS
+406 RTVAVVGPTGA

-422 TTLLTRLVDPEEGA
+422 TTLLTRLVDPEEGSVQ
-436 IKVDG
+436 VDG
-441 HDLRSLARGELA
+441 TDLRALASGELA
-453 DSVALVAQTA
+453 GSVALVAQTA
-463 FLFDDT
+463 FLFDDS

-477 GDYPDELVWDALR
+477 GDYSDDDIWDALR
-490 IAQGDGFVKNLP
+490 IAQGDGFVKTL
-502 SGLDTKVGE
+502 SDGLDTKVGE

-534 RLLVLDDATSA
+534 RLLILDDATSA

-550 EARILAGLRSAVQG
+550 EARILAGLRSRVREDAT
-564 ERAETTVLVIAYRK
+564 AATTVLVIAYRK

-590 DEGRIAAQG
+590 DEGRITAQG
-599 THLELQEKSPEYRE
+599 THTELQETSAAYRE

-619 KDAERRQEEAE
+619 KDAERRLEEAE
-630 LAAELDDLDSEGAS
+630 LDKELDDLDGVRA
-644 A
+644 

>member
-1 VAECQSL
+1 
-8 SALWLVIAPDTV
+8 
-20 IVERMCS
+20 M
-27 RVPLPRVPDKGS
+27 PLPTVPSKGS
-39 VTRRGFAVLLVAIY
+39 VTRRGFAVLRVAIH
-53 EEPWVFAFSV
+53 EEPFVFAFSV
-63 AASVLYG
+63 VCSMLYG
-70 AMTVADGWAL
+70 AMTVADGWGL

-96 TTFGAVASLVSLF
+96 TTFGAVASLISLF
-109 LGIAILR
+109 LGIAVLR

-122 RRIGAGVMQFRLQAT
+122 RRVGAGVMQFRLQAT

-144 QYQKLPLE
+144 QYLTLPLE
-152 WHHQHPT
+152 WHHRHPT

-168 DVESAWYPI
+168 DVESTWFPI

-188 MLAFATAAMF
+188 MLGFATAAMF
-198 AADVWMALVGCLV
+198 AADPWLAAVGCLV

-264 ERFTQPT
+264 ERFTKPT
-271 NALRDANIA
+271 HALRDANIA
-280 VNKARGMFDPVIDGL
+280 VNRARGAFDPVIEGL
-295 PRVGILAVLLVGVGR
+295 PRVGVLAVLLVGVGR
-310 VRSGQAD
+310 VRSGAAD

-359 TASGGLEYGE
+359 TATGGMEYGSDQ
-369 EKLTSSGAARLEV
+369 LTSTGAARLDV
-382 TDIRF
+382 MDVRF
-387 GYLPERDVL
+387 GYLPDRDVL
-396 AGVDFTIEPG
+396 AGVDFGIEPG
-406 RTVAMVGPTGS
+406 RTVAVVGPTGS

-422 TTLLTRLVDPEEGA
+422 TTLLTRLVDPEEGSV
-436 IKVDG
+436 KVDG
-441 HDLRSLARGELA
+441 VDLRSLAKDQLA
-453 DSVALVAQTA
+453 GSVALVAQTA

-469 IRGNITLG
+469 IRGNVALG
-477 GDYPDELVWDALR
+477 GDYSDEDVWDSLR
-490 IAQGDGFVKNLP
+490 IAQGDGFVKSLP
-502 SGLDTKVGE
+502 HGLDTKVGE

-534 RLLVLDDATSA
+534 RLLILDDATSA

-550 EARILAGLRSAVQG
+550 EARILAGLRTAVQG
-564 ERAETTVLVIAYRK
+564 SEAATTVLVIAYRK
-578 ATISLA
+578 ATIALA

-590 DEGRIAAQG
+590 NDGRIAEQG
-599 THLELQEKSPEYRE
+599 THLELQQRSAAYRG

-619 KDAERRQEEAE
+619 KDAARREEEAE
-630 LAAELDDLDSEGAS
+630 LEAELDADLDHLDSKGAR
-644 A
+644 

>member
-1 VAECQSL
+1 MPQ
-8 SALWLVIAPDTV
+8 PK
-20 IVERMCS
+20 
-27 RVPLPRVPDKGS
+27 VPSKGS
-39 VTRRGFAVLLVAIY
+39 VTRRGFAVLRVAIW

-63 AASVLYG
+63 AASMLYG

-80 GWATD
+80 GWSTD

-96 TTFGAVASLVSLF
+96 TTFGAIAALVSLF

-116 AIGVVG
+116 AIGVIG
-122 RRIGAGVMQFRLQAT
+122 RRIGAGIMQYRLQAT

-144 QYQKLPLE
+144 QYLRLPLS
-152 WHHQHPT
+152 WHHKHPT
-159 GQLLSNANA
+159 GELLSNANA
-168 DVESAWYPI
+168 DVESIWFVI
-177 APLPMAVGVIA
+177 APLPMAIGVLA
-188 MLAFATAAMF
+188 MLGFATAAMF
-198 AADVWMALVGCLV
+198 AADVWLALVGCLV
-211 FPLVFVANVIFQR
+211 FPLVFIANVIFQR

-264 ERFTQPT
+264 ERFRKPT

-280 VNKARGMFDPVIDGL
+280 VNRARGAFDPVIEGL
-295 PRVGILAVLLVGVGR
+295 PRIGVLAVLLVGVGR
-310 VRSGQAD
+310 VRSGAAD

-359 TASGGLEYGE
+359 TAEGGIEYGDQR
-369 EKLTSSGAARLEV
+369 LTGSSAARLDV
-382 TDIRF
+382 SDVRF
-387 GYLPERDVL
+387 GYLPDRDVL
-396 AGVDFTIEPG
+396 AGVDFSVEPG
-406 RTVAMVGPTGS
+406 RTVALVGPTGS
-417 GKSTM
+417 GKSTL
-422 TTLLTRLVDPEEGA
+422 TTLLTRLVDPEEGSVT
-436 IKVDG
+436 VDG
-441 HDLRSLARGELA
+441 LDLRTLARDELA
-453 DSVALVAQTA
+453 GSVALVAQTA
-463 FLFDDT
+463 WLFDDT

-477 GDYPDELVWDALR
+477 GDYSDEDVWDALR
-490 IAQGDGFVKNLP
+490 IAQGDSFVKSLP
-502 SGLDTKVGE
+502 NGLDAVVGE

-534 RLLVLDDATSA
+534 RLLILDDATSA

-550 EARILAGLRSAVQG
+550 EARILAGLRTAVQG
-564 ERAETTVLVIAYRK
+564 TDAATTVLVIAYRK
-578 ATISLA
+578 ATIALA

-590 DEGRIAAQG
+590 DEGRIADQG
-599 THLELQEKSPEYRE
+599 SHLELQERSAAYRD

-619 KDAERRQEEAE
+619 KDAARREEEAALE
-630 LAAELDDLDSEGAS
+630 AELDDLDSEGAS

>member
-1 VAECQSL
+1 M
-8 SALWLVIAPDTV
+8 P
-20 IVERMCS
+20 
-27 RVPLPRVPDKGS
+27 PKVPDKGS
-39 VTRRGFAVLLVAIY
+39 VTRRGFAVLKVAIW
-53 EEPWVFAFSV
+53 EEPWIFALSV
-63 AASVLYG
+63 LASMLYG

-85 HVIRPALERGD
+85 NVIRPALERGD
-96 TTFGAVASLVSLF
+96 TTFGAIASLVSLF

-137 YRRRVTR
+137 WRRRVTR
-144 QYQKLPLE
+144 QYLKLPLE
-152 WHHQHPT
+152 WHHKHPT
-159 GQLLSNANA
+159 GMLLSNANA
-168 DVESAWYPI
+168 DVESIWFVI
-177 APLPMAVGVIA
+177 APLPMAIGVLA
-188 MLAFATAAMF
+188 MLAFATVAMF
-198 AADVWMALVGCLV
+198 MADVWLALVGCLV
-211 FPLVFVANVIFQR
+211 FPLVFLANVIFQR
-224 TLQPLA
+224 YLQPLA
-230 TRAQELRADV
+230 TRAQQLRADV

-264 ERFTQPT
+264 ERFRAPT
-271 NALRDANIA
+271 YALRDANIA
-280 VNKARGMFDPVIDGL
+280 VNKARGVFDPVIDGL
-295 PRVGILAVLLVGVGR
+295 PRLGVLAVLLVGVGR
-310 VRSGQAD
+310 VQSGAAD
-317 AGDVVQVAFLFT
+317 PGDVVQVAFLFT

-359 TASGGLEYGE
+359 VAEGGMEYGDQR
-369 EKLTSSGAARLEV
+369 LTSAKPARLEV
-382 TDIRF
+382 SGVRF

-396 AGVDFTIEPG
+396 SGVDFTVRPG
-406 RTVAMVGPTGS
+406 RTVAMVGPTGA

-422 TTLLTRLVDPEEGA
+422 TTLLTRLVDPEEGTV
-436 IKVDG
+436 KVDG
-441 HDLRSLARGELA
+441 LDLRDLARDELA
-453 DSVALVAQTA
+453 GSVALVAQTA

-477 GDYPDELVWDALR
+477 GDYSDEDVWDALR
-490 IAQGDGFVKNLP
+490 IAQGDGFVKSLP
-502 SGLDTKVGE
+502 EGLDTKVGE

-534 RLLVLDDATSA
+534 RLLILDDATSA

-550 EARILAGLRSAVQG
+550 EARILAGLRSAVQDS
-564 ERAETTVLVIAYRK
+564 EAATTVLVIAYRK

-584 DEVLFL
+584 DEVVFL
-590 DEGRIAAQG
+590 DEGRIAAHG
-599 THLELQEKSPEYRE
+599 THAELQQQSAAYRE

-619 KDAERRQEEAE
+619 KDAVRRQEEAE
-630 LAAELDDLDSEGAS
+630 LAAEIDDLDAEGAS

>member
-1 VAECQSL
+1 
-8 SALWLVIAPDTV
+8 
-20 IVERMCS
+20 M
-27 RVPLPRVPDKGS
+27 PLPKVPSKGS
-39 VTRRGFAVLLVAIY
+39 VTRRGFAVLRVAIA
-53 EEPWVFAFSV
+53 EEPWVFALSV
-63 AASVLYG
+63 AASMLYG

-96 TTFGAVASLVSLF
+96 TTFGALASLVSLF
-109 LGIAILR
+109 LGIAVLR

-144 QYQKLPLE
+144 QYLKLPLE
-152 WHHQHPT
+152 WHHRHPT

-168 DVESAWYPI
+168 DVESIWFVI
-177 APLPMAVGVIA
+177 APLPMAIGVIA

-198 AADVWMALVGCLV
+198 AADVWLALVGCLV

-264 ERFTQPT
+264 ERFTGPT
-271 NALRDANIA
+271 MALKDANIA
-280 VNKARGMFDPVIDGL
+280 VNRARGAFDPVIEGL
-295 PRVGILAVLLVGVGR
+295 PRIGVLAVLLVGVGR
-310 VRSGQAD
+310 VRSGAAD

-359 TASGGLEYGE
+359 TAEGGMEYGDQ
-369 EKLTSSGAARLEV
+369 KLTSIKAARLV
-382 TDIRF
+382 VDDLRF
-387 GYLPERDVL
+387 GYLPDRDVL

-406 RTVAMVGPTGS
+406 RTVAVVGPTGS
-417 GKSTM
+417 GKSTL
-422 TTLLTRLVDPEEGA
+422 TTMLTRLVDPEEGA
-436 IKVDG
+436 VRIDG
-441 HDLRSLARGELA
+441 VDLRTLARDELA
-453 DSVALVAQTA
+453 GSVALVAQNA

-469 IRGNITLG
+469 VRGNITLG
-477 GDYPDELVWDALR
+477 GDFTDDDIWDALR
-490 IAQGDGFVKNLP
+490 IAQGEGFIRSLP
-502 SGLDTKVGE
+502 DGLDTKVGE

-534 RLLVLDDATSA
+534 RLLILDDATSA

-564 ERAETTVLVIAYRK
+564 GRSDTTVLVIAYRK

-590 DEGRIAAQG
+590 ADGRIAAQG
-599 THLELQEKSPEYRE
+599 THLELQEKSAEYRD

-619 KDAERRQEEAE
+619 KDAARREEEAE

>member
-1 VAECQSL
+1 V
-8 SALWLVIAPDTV
+8 
-20 IVERMCS
+20 
-27 RVPLPRVPDKGS
+27 RVPSQKVRRLPKVPTKGS
-39 VTRRGFAVLLVAIY
+39 VTRRGFAVLAVAIR
-53 EEPWVFAFSV
+53 EEPWVFAISGL
-63 AASVLYG
+63 ASTLYG
-70 AMTVADGWAL
+70 AMTVADGWGL

-96 TTFGAVASLVSLF
+96 TTFGAIASLIALF

-122 RRIGAGVMQFRLQAT
+122 RRVGAGVMQYRLQAT

-144 QYQKLPLE
+144 QYLKLPLE
-152 WHHQHPT
+152 WHHRHPT

-168 DVESAWYPI
+168 DVESIWFVI
-177 APLPMAVGVIA
+177 APLPMAIGVIA

-198 AADVWMALVGCLV
+198 AADVWLALVGCLV
-211 FPLVFVANVIFQR
+211 FPLVFIANVIFQR

-264 ERFTQPT
+264 ERFRAPT
-271 NALRDANIA
+271 EALRDANIK
-280 VNKARGMFDPVIDGL
+280 VNRARGAFDPVIEGL
-295 PRVGILAVLLVGVGR
+295 PRVGVLAVLLVGVGR
-310 VRSGQAD
+310 VRSGAAD

-359 TASGGLEYGE
+359 TAEGGMEYGSVR
-369 EKLTSSGAARLEV
+369 LTSSSAARLEV
-382 TDIRF
+382 SDVRF
-387 GYLPERDVL
+387 GYLPDRDVL
-396 AGVDFTIEPG
+396 AGVDFVVEPG

-417 GKSTM
+417 GKSTT

-436 IKVDG
+436 VAIDG
-441 HDLRSLARGELA
+441 LDLRELARDELA
-453 DSVALVAQTA
+453 GSVALVAQTA
-463 FLFDDT
+463 WLFDDT

-477 GDYPDELVWDALR
+477 GDYEDEDVWDALR
-490 IAQGDGFVKNLP
+490 IAQGDGFVKSLP
-502 SGLDTKVGE
+502 QGLDTKVGE

-534 RLLVLDDATSA
+534 RLLILDDATSA

-550 EARILAGLRSAVQG
+550 EARILAGLRTAVQG
-564 ERAETTVLVIAYRK
+564 AEAATTVLVIAYRK

-590 DEGRIAAQG
+590 DEGRIVDQG
-599 THLELQEKSPEYRE
+599 THLELQERSAAYRD

-619 KDAERRQEEAE
+619 KDAARREEEAALE
-630 LAAELDDLDSEGAS
+630 AELDDLDSEGAS

>member
-1 VAECQSL
+1 MPQ
-8 SALWLVIAPDTV
+8 PK
-20 IVERMCS
+20 
-27 RVPLPRVPDKGS
+27 VPSKGS
-39 VTRRGFAVLLVAIY
+39 VTRRGFAVLRVAIW
-53 EEPWVFAFSV
+53 EEPWVFTWSV
-63 AASVLYG
+63 AASMLYG
-70 AMTVADGWAL
+70 AMTVADGWGL

-96 TTFGAVASLVSLF
+96 TTFGAVASLIALF

-137 YRRRVTR
+137 YRQRVTR
-144 QYQKLPLE
+144 QYLKLPLE
-152 WHHQHPT
+152 WHHKHPT

-168 DVESAWYPI
+168 DVESTWYPI

-188 MLAFATAAMF
+188 MLGFAIAAMF
-198 AADVWMALVGCLV
+198 AADVWLALVGCLV

-264 ERFTQPT
+264 ERFRGPT

-280 VNKARGMFDPVIDGL
+280 VNRARGAFDPVIEGL
-295 PRVGILAVLLVGVGR
+295 PRVGVLAVLLVGVGR
-310 VRSGQAD
+310 VRSGAAD

-359 TASGGLEYGE
+359 KAEGGMEYGSLR
-369 EKLTSSGAARLEV
+369 LTAASAARLEV
-382 TDIRF
+382 TDVRF
-387 GYLPERDVL
+387 GYLPDRDVL
-396 AGVDFTIEPG
+396 AGVDFVVEPG
-406 RTVAMVGPTGS
+406 RTVAVVGPTGS
-417 GKSTM
+417 GKSTL
-422 TTLLTRLVDPEEGA
+422 TTMLTRLVDPEEGA
-436 IKVDG
+436 VAVDG
-441 HDLRSLARGELA
+441 LDLRELARDELA
-453 DSVALVAQTA
+453 GSVALVAQTA
-463 FLFDDT
+463 WLFDDT

-477 GDYPDELVWDALR
+477 GEYSDEDVWDALR
-490 IAQGDGFVKNLP
+490 IAQGDGFVKSLP
-502 SGLDTKVGE
+502 HGLDTKVGE

-534 RLLVLDDATSA
+534 RLLILDDATSA

-550 EARILAGLRSAVQG
+550 EARILAGLRTAVQG
-564 ERAETTVLVIAYRK
+564 DEAATTVLVIAYRK
-578 ATISLA
+578 ATIALA

-590 DEGRIAAQG
+590 DEGRIADQG
-599 THLELQEKSPEYRE
+599 THVELQERSAAYRD

-619 KDAERRQEEAE
+619 KDAARREEEAALE
-630 LAAELDDLDSEGAS
+630 AELDDLDSEGAS
-644 A
+644 R

>member
-1 VAECQSL
+1 
-8 SALWLVIAPDTV
+8 
-20 IVERMCS
+20 M
-27 RVPLPRVPDKGS
+27 PLPKVPSKGS
-39 VTRRGFAVLLVAIY
+39 VTRRGFAVLRVAIA
-53 EEPWVFAFSV
+53 EEPWVFAWSV
-63 AASVLYG
+63 AASMLYG

-96 TTFGAVASLVSLF
+96 TTFGAIASLVSLF
-109 LGIAILR
+109 LGIAVLR

-122 RRIGAGVMQFRLQAT
+122 RRIGAGIMQFRLQAT

-144 QYQKLPLE
+144 QYLKLPLE
-152 WHHQHPT
+152 WHHRHPT

-168 DVESAWYPI
+168 DVESTWYPI

-198 AADVWMALVGCLV
+198 AADPWLALVGCLV

-224 TLQPLA
+224 VLQPLA

-264 ERFTQPT
+264 ERFTGPT
-271 NALRDANIA
+271 MALRDANIA
-280 VNKARGMFDPVIDGL
+280 VNRARGAFDPVIEGL
-295 PRVGILAVLLVGVGR
+295 PRIGVLLVLLVGVGR
-310 VRSGQAD
+310 VRSGAAD

-359 TASGGLEYGE
+359 TAEGGMEYGDQ
-369 EKLTSSGAARLEV
+369 KLTSVRAARLHV
-382 TDIRF
+382 QDLRF
-387 GYLPERDVL
+387 GYLPDRDVL
-396 AGVDFTIEPG
+396 TGVDFTIEPG
-406 RTVAMVGPTGS
+406 RTVAVVGPTGA
-417 GKSTM
+417 GKSTL
-422 TTLLTRLVDPEEGA
+422 TTMLTRLVDPEEGA
-436 IKVDG
+436 VRIDG
-441 HDLRSLARGELA
+441 VDLRTLARDELSG
-453 DSVALVAQTA
+453 SVALVAQTA

-469 IRGNITLG
+469 VRGNITLG
-477 GDYPDELVWDALR
+477 GDFTDDDIWDALR
-490 IAQGDGFVKNLP
+490 IAQGEGFIRSLP
-502 SGLDTKVGE
+502 DGLDTKVGE

-534 RLLVLDDATSA
+534 RLLILDDATSA

-564 ERAETTVLVIAYRK
+564 GRTDTTVLVIAYRK

-590 DEGRIAAQG
+590 ADGRIAAQG
-599 THLELQEKSPEYRE
+599 THLELQERSPAYRD

-619 KDAERRQEEAE
+619 KDAARRAEEAE

>member
-1 VAECQSL
+1 M
-8 SALWLVIAPDTV
+8 PK
-20 IVERMCS
+20 
-27 RVPLPRVPDKGS
+27 VPDKGS
-39 VTRRGFAVLLVAIY
+39 ATRRGFAVLRVAIW
-53 EEPWVFAFSV
+53 EEPWVFALSV
-63 AASVLYG
+63 AASMLYG

-96 TTFGAVASLVSLF
+96 TTFGALAALVSLF

-122 RRIGAGVMQFRLQAT
+122 RRVGAGVMQFRLQAT

-144 QYQKLPLE
+144 QYQKLPLD
-152 WHHQHPT
+152 WHHRHPT

-168 DVESAWYPI
+168 DVESIWFVI
-177 APLPMAVGVIA
+177 APLPMAIGVIA
-188 MLAFATAAMF
+188 MLAFATVAMF
-198 AADVWMALVGCLV
+198 MADVWLALVGCLV

-224 TLQPLA
+224 VLQPLA
-230 TRAQELRADV
+230 TRAQQLRADV

-254 KTLGREAAET
+254 KTLGRESAET
-264 ERFTQPT
+264 ERFRAPT
-271 NALRDANIA
+271 YALRDANIA
-280 VNKARGMFDPVIDGL
+280 VNKARGMFDPVIDAL
-295 PRVGILAVLLVGVGR
+295 PRIGVLIVLLVGVGR
-310 VRSGQAD
+310 VRSGAAD

-359 TASGGLEYGE
+359 TAEGGMEYGE
-369 EKLTSSGAARLEV
+369 GRLTSKTAARLDV
-382 TDIRF
+382 SGLRF
-387 GYLPERDVL
+387 GYLPDRDVL
-396 AGVDFTIEPG
+396 RGMEFTVEPG
-406 RTVAMVGPTGS
+406 RTVAVVGPTGA

-422 TTLLTRLVDPEEGA
+422 TTLLTRLVDPEEGSV
-436 IKVDG
+436 KVDG
-441 HDLRSLARGELA
+441 TDLRELAQGELA
-453 DSVALVAQTA
+453 ESVALVAQTA
-463 FLFDDT
+463 FLFDDS

-477 GDYPDELVWDALR
+477 GDYTDEDIWDALR
-490 IAQGDGFVKNLP
+490 IAQGDGFVKTLP
-502 SGLDTKVGE
+502 NGLDTKVGE

-534 RLLVLDDATSA
+534 RLLILDDATSA

-550 EARILAGLRSAVQG
+550 EARILAGLRSVVQ
-564 ERAETTVLVIAYRK
+564 EDASAATTVLVIAYRK

-590 DEGRIAAQG
+590 DEGRITAQG
-599 THLELQEKSPEYRE
+599 THTELQQTSAAYRE

-619 KDAERRQEEAE
+619 KDAERRLEEAE
-630 LAAELDDLDSEGAS
+630 LDEELDDLDGVKA
-644 A
+644 